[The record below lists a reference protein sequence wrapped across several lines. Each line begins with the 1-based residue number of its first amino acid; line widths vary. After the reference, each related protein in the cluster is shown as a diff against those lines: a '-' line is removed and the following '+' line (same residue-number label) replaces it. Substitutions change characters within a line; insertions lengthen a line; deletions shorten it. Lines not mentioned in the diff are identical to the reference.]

1 MVCKDIILS
10 FTVACVQNSIE
21 GCTVRAF
28 SSLVPQVHVKMG
40 ALVDRLGICP
50 QYVNVQQVST
60 TIFRRAQSPAIAS
73 GLQFSCRRVILILK
87 SGGLWWY
94 TNVFLPSCIG
104 CQTFLFFCSSHH
116 SLKLIVYC
124 ITAYSY
130 SKGAPVNGW
139 QDCSEHKAATVD
151 RVSNRDFMSYSH

>member
-1 MVCKDIILS
+1 MSLFLFCFIPLCICPWMVCKDIILS

-28 SSLVPQVHVKMG
+28 SSLVPRVHVKMG

-73 GLQFSCRRVILILK
+73 GLWSLMKYKRISAKLY
-87 SGGLWWY
+87 W
-94 TNVFLPSCIG
+94 LPDLFV
-104 CQTFLFFCSSHH
+104 FLFFTSQFKTHRVLHH
-116 SLKLIVYC
+116 SI
-124 ITAYSY
+124 
-130 SKGAPVNGW
+130 
-139 QDCSEHKAATVD
+139 
-151 RVSNRDFMSYSH
+151 